1 MSFQIFYQVCKYPHE
16 QLKNKYLVRKFIFDQ
31 DTSKFLK
38 NENYVYG
45 ERNLNKLNKEI
56 IHNGYSYESVHSS
69 SFENIPYPN
78 LK

>member
-38 NENYVYG
+38 NENYV
-45 ERNLNKLNKEI
+45 
-56 IHNGYSYESVHSS
+56 
-69 SFENIPYPN
+69 
-78 LK
+78 